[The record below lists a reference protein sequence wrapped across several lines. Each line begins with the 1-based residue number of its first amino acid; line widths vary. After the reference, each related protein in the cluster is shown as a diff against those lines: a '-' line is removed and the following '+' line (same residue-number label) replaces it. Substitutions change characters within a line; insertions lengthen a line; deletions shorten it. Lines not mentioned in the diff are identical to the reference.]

1 MNSKEK
7 QQFRATS
14 KWKNWCK
21 YLKNKRGLRCECCG
35 TSTKRLSVHHMDE
48 KNYKDLKEEKF
59 VLLCNMCHKSVSR
72 LERIKPENWKNY
84 NSEWVTFYSRFLIVR
99 K

>member
-7 QQFRATS
+7 AAFRKTS

-21 YLKNKRGLRCECCG
+21 YLKNKRGTICECCG
-35 TSTKRLSVHHMDE
+35 TSTKRLSVHHMAEWD
-48 KNYKDLKEEKF
+48 YKTLKEDRF
-59 VLLCNMCHKSVSR
+59 VVLCNMCHKCVSR
-72 LERIKPENWKNY
+72 LEQIKPENWIKY
-84 NSEWVTFYSRFLIVR
+84 NQSWVAFYSRFLIL